1 MPKCLVSKL
10 SYAKI
15 NNLLPDQ
22 QVTHFQQDD
31 SELRIEINLF
41 QREINLA
48 SLMVSPRLPT
58 LAMKLHKPL
67 IVVDYF
73 SLKNRADLDNLALNG
88 N

>member
-48 SLMVSPRLPT
+48 ISDG
-58 LAMKLHKPL
+58 KPPVAN
-67 IVVDYF
+67 I
-73 SLKNRADLDNLALNG
+73 SHETTQAINRS
-88 N
+88 